1 MNSPMLD
8 IVKSAIQ
15 TWKKPTVSP
24 TANGRWVGS
33 FLEES
38 IKNHLKVTVP
48 QYIERFGGPTE
59 YPDISLKDEAGTL
72 YAFEVKATEKETHV
86 NNRTKSPESIVKHY
100 GQFKEHWV
108 IALLYKLNREMRVL
122 SDIEVLYIEL
132 WKYTST
138 SFKDYSALAALGK
151 IQYMLRLEATD
162 SGFISEQVFLDFAA
176 YMIKH
181 PGPIKERYRLAK
193 EWLQEYRLHGKQ
205 STLPI

>member
-1 MNSPMLD
+1 MNSTVLD
-8 IVKSAIQ
+8 TLKSAIQ
-15 TWKKPTVSP
+15 TWKKPTQSP

-38 IKNHLKVTVP
+38 IKDHLKVTIP
-48 QYIERFGGPTE
+48 QHIEKFGGPTE

-100 GQFKEHWV
+100 ARFKEHWV
-108 IALLYKLNREMRVL
+108 IVALYKLNRETRIL

-151 IQYMLRLEATD
+151 IEYMLRLAATD
-162 SGFISEQVFLDFAA
+162 MAFRTEQEFMDFAA
-176 YMIKH
+176 YMSKH
-181 PGPIKERYRLAK
+181 PGPIKERNRLAK

-205 STLPI
+205 SALPI